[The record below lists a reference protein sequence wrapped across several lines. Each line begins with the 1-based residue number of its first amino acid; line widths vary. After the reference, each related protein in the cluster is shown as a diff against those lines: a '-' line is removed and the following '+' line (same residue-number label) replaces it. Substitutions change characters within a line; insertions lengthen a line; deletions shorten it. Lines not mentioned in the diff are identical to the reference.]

1 MKAAIIT
8 VGNELL
14 QGFVVDTNA
23 AWLGQELLALGVKV
37 VQRLTVGD
45 EGGAIREAVHQA
57 LSRADLVIA
66 TGGLGPTTD
75 DVTKP
80 AVAELFG
87 VRLVQDKRI
96 FRDIQARFRARGI
109 EMPGNNW
116 DQALVPKPGRAFRNP
131 WGSAPGLVFEK
142 QNKICIL
149 LPGVPL
155 EMKALFDQD
164 VRAFIRWRTKGR
176 CILIR
181 TLHTTGIP
189 ESALAEK
196 VSGLVASWPQGTL
209 AYLPSTFGVDL
220 RVRTEGRDRK
230 EAEGRLKPKIDVLA
244 RAVKPYVYGKDQ
256 ETLEQTVGRLLRKQR
271 KTVALAES
279 CTGGL
284 IGDRL
289 TDVPGSSDYFLGGAI
304 VYSNLLK
311 HRLLGVSSLTLR
323 TRGAVSEACAKQMAK
338 GVRDLCGADYG
349 LATTGIAG
357 PAGGTREKPVGLVY
371 LALSDG
377 QTTAVERHRFLNSR
391 REIKERAVQAAL
403 NLLRK
408 TLACSQ

>member
-1 MKAAIIT
+1 MNAAVVTI
-8 VGNELL
+8 GDELL
-14 QGFVVDTNA
+14 QGFILDTNA
-23 AWLGQELLALGVKV
+23 AWLGRELLTLGVKV
-37 VQRLTVGD
+37 IQRLTVGD
-45 EGGAIREAVHQA
+45 EEDAIREVVHQA

-75 DVTKP
+75 DVTKLP
-80 AVAELFG
+80 VADVFG
-87 VRLVQDKRI
+87 VRLVRDKRI
-96 FRDIQARFRARGI
+96 LRDIQARFRARGI
-109 EMPGNNW
+109 EMPGINR

-131 WGSAPGLVFEK
+131 LGSAPGLVFEK

-149 LPGVPL
+149 LPGVPW

-164 VRAFIRWRTKGR
+164 VRAFIQRRTKGR
-176 CILIR
+176 CILTR
-181 TLHTTGIP
+181 TLRTTGIP

-196 VSGLVASWPQGTL
+196 VSGLAASWPQGTL
-209 AYLPSTFGVDL
+209 AYLPSTLGVDL

-230 EAEGRLKPKIDVLA
+230 EAEGDLKPKIDLLA
-244 RAVKPYVYGKDQ
+244 RAVKSYVYGTDQ

-271 KTVALAES
+271 KTVAVAES

-323 TRGAVSEACAKQMAK
+323 ARGAVSEACAKQMAK

-349 LATTGIAG
+349 LAITGIAG
-357 PAGGTREKPVGLVY
+357 PTGGTRENPVGLIY
-371 LALSDG
+371 LALSGG
-377 QTTAVERHRFLNSR
+377 QTTVVERHRFINSR
-391 REIKERAVQAAL
+391 REIKERTMQAAL

-408 TLACSQ
+408 TLTGS